1 MEALAILLGIGIV
14 VGLIATP
21 IMLMVALSR
30 LSDVRQSV
38 NELRMMI
45 FTLRNRWECEIA
57 ANGKAVNVGDRPRRN
72 GDRPLEEAP
81 KVVAEGDRPLA
92 NGDRPQQEAPKVVTE
107 GDRPLANGDRPQQE
121 APEVVTEGDRPLEN
135 GDRPLQEDAG
145 KMMWGEALL
154 SKFGDWLA
162 VRGDYA
168 PKGVTREFAVATRW
182 LVRVG
187 LMLLVGSVI
196 YFVKLSIDSGWMGP
210 TARVMGTLF
219 WGAVGVAGGV
229 ALVKRTRYGM
239 IGHALAALGV
249 VALYLGFGL
258 GHRFFDPPVIPSWQ
272 LAFSALV
279 GVTVVAGVVSILLP
293 SSTLAVMGLVG
304 GYLVPVI
311 AGHDSGQVLGLCVYL
326 LVLNLGATV
335 VASFRKWQG
344 LNLIAVILAY
354 VMMFAWGAR
363 HTEDIVQGEMVPMFV
378 FLSLIH
384 TIYLVTAVWM
394 SKRVGDWERSFSWLG
409 VAINALAYLTWLGG
423 VFRPAVSND
432 VTGLVFLAVVA
443 GYLALARQS
452 MRMGWLDKNS
462 VNLLLVFALVFLSLA
477 PLLLFAAPWCAVSWA
492 LIAIACSE
500 VACRQKLEVLNVLST
515 ILICVAS
522 CATVLFGIDA
532 YCSLVDSAWHTGG
545 PFVLRLVRI
554 GAIPLA
560 VGFLGYRTKKV
571 PLIWTAGVMA
581 FFYLTGE
588 AHRLGADCFPILG
601 GGTVTLTWGIAAA
614 LCLWN
619 GIVKRFAPV
628 RFVGLFL
635 MGISVVKLLLLDTA
649 SLQMPSR
656 VAVFA
661 VTGVLLMA
669 GAFLYLKFKAGFEG
683 HE

>member
-30 LSDVRQSV
+30 LNDVRQSV

-45 FTLRNRWECEIA
+45 FALRNRCECEIA

-81 KVVAEGDRPLA
+81 EVVAEGNRPLA
-92 NGDRPQQEAPKVVTE
+92 NGDRPLEEAPEVVAE
-107 GDRPLANGDRPQQE
+107 GNRPLANGDRPQQE
-121 APEVVTEGDRPLEN
+121 APEVVAEGDRPLEN

-279 GVTVVAGVVSILLP
+279 GVTVVAGIVSILLP

-311 AGHDSGQVLGLCVYL
+311 AGHDSGHVLGLCAYL

-363 HTEDIVQGEMVPMFV
+363 HEACAQREMVPMFV

-462 VNLLLVFALVFLSLA
+462 VNLLLVFALVFLSLT

-500 VACRQKLEVLNVLST
+500 VACRQKLEVLNVLSA